1 MKIMTDQELK
11 IENAHWQTSVML
23 RALDV
28 FGCDAQMMQTMEE
41 CAELTAA
48 LSHLKRFRTPEARQ
62 EVIEELADV
71 QIMCE
76 QMKMEFDC
84 HQEVTAKVVEKL
96 ARLQRRLDE
105 HAKENL

>member
-1 MKIMTDQELK
+1 MTDKELK

-28 FGCDAQMMQTMEE
+28 WGCNAQMMQTMEE
-41 CAELTAA
+41 CAELTVA
-48 LSHLKRFRTPEARQ
+48 LSHLKRFRTPEARR

-76 QMKMEFDC
+76 QMKIEFDC
-84 HQEVTAKVVEKL
+84 HQEVAAKVVEKL
-96 ARLQRRLDE
+96 ARLQRRLDN
-105 HAKENL
+105 AGENL